1 MFTNWGHDSTHLT
14 RFRLIHQTIKGWPP
28 SSPHGPQW
36 TSECTLIILT
46 HPSSVWLRSPLQ
58 PAQILASLRSHP
70 RNLQASW
77 FSSCWKSSKDNQP
90 VLYNLVF
97 PDVMSFIDFSF
108 AWIIV
113 SLLYLNSQKAG
124 IICYGF
130 YVPKGTSCSRVH
142 EGSWSG
148 RDRSCLQ
155 VPLWI
160 PTLKS
165 RYETTSVSWNQHP
178 KKTNERQNILLRI
191 RKQH

>member
-1 MFTNWGHDSTHLT
+1 MDLWMYLDHSHPPIFC
-14 RFRLIHQTIKGWPP
+14 LIAVP
-28 SSPHGPQW
+28 SSASSDSSSRKESSMQSPGLMF
-36 TSECTLIILT
+36 LIL
-46 HPSSVWLRSPLQ
+46 L
-58 PAQILASLRSHP
+58 
-70 RNLQASW
+70 
-77 FSSCWKSSKDNQP
+77 KSSKGNQP

-108 AWIIV
+108 AWIVV

-124 IICYGF
+124 IICYVF
-130 YVPKGTSCSRVH
+130 YGPKGTSCSRVH
-142 EGSWSG
+142 EGSRSG
-148 RDRSCLQ
+148 RGRSCLQ

-165 RYETTSVSWNQHP
+165 RYETASVSWNQHP